1 MRRTITKVA
10 SLGAVA
16 MFAVA
21 LAQPA
26 QATPND
32 TAGARTAAAVA
43 PTYFEFTDGTNTFVF
58 QLTDSTRIQQAR
70 NILSGVE
77 TENISVMGKVVKT
90 PASYNK
96 PWNYQLAPNTVSFF
110 GMAVEACDASISYVN
125 DHLSEVGGALLP
137 GSTWCPWQS
146 KLTREITAP

>member
-26 QATPND
+26 QAAQTDVRP
-32 TAGARTAAAVA
+32 AAAVA

-58 QLTDSTRIQQAR
+58 QLTDATRIQQAR

-77 TENISVMGKVVKT
+77 TENISVMGKVVKA

-96 PWNYQLAPNTVSFF
+96 PWKYQLAPNTVSFF
-110 GMAVEACDASISYVN
+110 GMAVEACDASIAYVN
-125 DHLSEVGGALLP
+125 DHLPEVGGALLP

-146 KLTREITAP
+146 KLTREVTAP